1 MREINQEEFFELI
14 TDHSG
19 RILIDFFAPWCGPC
33 KMFLPVLEKTTEDR
47 TDVSVCKLNTDN
59 AKDVCIKYNIQSIP
73 TVILFN
79 DGVEIARNVG
89 TMSRPE
95 LERFLAL

>member
-33 KMFLPVLEKTTEDR
+33 KMFLPVLD
-47 TDVSVCKLNTDN
+47 
-59 AKDVCIKYNIQSIP
+59 
-73 TVILFN
+73 
-79 DGVEIARNVG
+79 
-89 TMSRPE
+89 
-95 LERFLAL
+95 